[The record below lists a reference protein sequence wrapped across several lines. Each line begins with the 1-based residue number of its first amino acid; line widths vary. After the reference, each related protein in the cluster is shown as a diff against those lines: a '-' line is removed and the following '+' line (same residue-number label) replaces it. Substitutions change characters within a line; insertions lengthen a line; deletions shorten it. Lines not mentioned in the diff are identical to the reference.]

1 MSLHTTDAILLDV
14 RDLHDRDR
22 IVEFLTRERGRL
34 AGVARGSRTKHSRF
48 AGQLQPLARVRITWF
63 EKEGRDLVRI
73 SDVDLQRPAARL
85 QQELEGILL
94 GSYLAEHLLVFA
106 QENEPADL
114 LFRLLDSTLEALL
127 AGVDRDLAARY
138 FEAWVLRL
146 AGVYP
151 VPTECPVCGRPFAVE
166 TEEARMGAAGE
177 GEGAA
182 EGQGQGKGTGKG
194 RMPEDVP
201 REAVLP
207 PSGEGLVCIECAG
220 GDPGPPPAVPPGS
233 LPAGPDVLAFLRR
246 SGREKLVRMATQRPP
261 EAATLRRAEELAA
274 RVRRTFLQTELKSY
288 RVLRRTLGETEPL
301 EGRPDPS

>member
-1 MSLHTTDAILLDV
+1 MSLHTADAILLDV

-34 AGVARGSRTKHSRF
+34 AGVAKGSRTKHSRF

-85 QQELEGILL
+85 QEDLEGILL

-146 AGVYP
+146 AGVFP
-151 VPTECPVCGRPFAVE
+151 VPTECPVCGRSFAGE
-166 TEEARMGAAGE
+166 KDRRDNEARADEAPEGEAAG
-177 GEGAA
+177 
-182 EGQGQGKGTGKG
+182 
-194 RMPEDVP
+194 DVL

-220 GDPGPPPAVPPGS
+220 GDPGPPAAVPPGS
-233 LPAGPDVLAFLRR
+233 LPAGPDVLDFLRR
-246 SGREKLVRMATQRPP
+246 SGREKLVRMATERPP
-261 EAATLRRAEELAA
+261 ETATLRRAEELAA
-274 RVRRTFLQTELKSY
+274 RVRRTFLQSELKSY
-288 RVLRRTLGETEPL
+288 RVLRRTLGEGEPL
-301 EGRPDPS
+301 EGRSNPS

>member
-1 MSLHTTDAILLDV
+1 MSLHTADAILLDV

-34 AGVARGSRTKHSRF
+34 AGVAKGARTRHSRF

-73 SDVDLQRPAARL
+73 SDVGLERPAARL
-85 QQELEGILL
+85 QEELEGNLL
-94 GSYLAEHLLVFA
+94 GSYLVEHLLVFA
-106 QENEPADL
+106 QENEPAEL

-146 AGVYP
+146 AGVFP
-151 VPTECPVCGRPFAVE
+151 VPTECPVCGRPFAVSAGDGG
-166 TEEARMGAAGE
+166 TAGEEA
-177 GEGAA
+177 
-182 EGQGQGKGTGKG
+182 
-194 RMPEDVP
+194 P

-220 GDPGPPPAVPPGS
+220 GDPGPPPAVPAGS
-233 LPAGPDVLAFLRR
+233 LPAGPEVLAFLRR
-246 SGREKLVRMATQRPP
+246 TGGERLAHMAAERPP
-261 EAATLRRAEELAA
+261 PATTLRRVEELAA

-288 RVLRRTLGETEPL
+288 RVLRRTLGGTGAEAPGERADPG
-301 EGRPDPS
+301 EGSPGRGRTA